1 MDKRVNIANL
11 APGMMVTKVVEQS
24 GPVKIR
30 KVGMIRS
37 PDMIKGLKE
46 MGVTVV
52 EVDQS
57 QSIQVDSDEHV
68 YDKQEPSQSIQS
80 DSKESTATQR
90 LLVSDK
96 QIADADRNLSQQF
109 HRSLFMP
116 AVDQMPS
123 KWTLYGKP
131 YALLVFVVIFGFC
144 IGWYATVGAKTLL
157 APHSTTVQLSGNDSD
172 ALLDRSNSSAQA
184 PTNEGTSDEE
194 TQVALNKGVAQTQA
208 DQTQSDQAL
217 NLSSSEENSAK
228 SSVSEQPNEG
238 GTEQRNANQS
248 AQPAIVEEFTSN
260 QHNNTNV
267 QIANTQVA
275 STDTNRSE
283 INKPIEENRQN
294 GLVLE
299 EGQRV
304 LGYNGEALSTP
315 SVEQSTSTRNVPN
328 TTSSRGDLA
337 GAELLRKIQEAA
349 QAVDSQATEP
359 LRDPVVSTE
368 VNDIVRIDQ
377 LSPAMLTQMPEMSFS
392 AHMYASDPRDRWVR
406 VNSRRLG
413 EGDFIAED
421 LMLKRID
428 PELVILSFRGTDFS
442 MNALSDW

>member
-1 MDKRVNIANL
+1 M
-11 APGMMVTKVVEQS
+11 
-24 GPVKIR
+24 
-30 KVGMIRS
+30 
-37 PDMIKGLKE
+37 
-46 MGVTVV
+46 
-52 EVDQS
+52 
-57 QSIQVDSDEHV
+57 
-68 YDKQEPSQSIQS
+68 
-80 DSKESTATQR
+80 
-90 LLVSDK
+90 
-96 QIADADRNLSQQF
+96 
-109 HRSLFMP
+109 
-116 AVDQMPS
+116 
-123 KWTLYGKP
+123 
-131 YALLVFVVIFGFC
+131 
-144 IGWYATVGAKTLL
+144 
-157 APHSTTVQLSGNDSD
+157 
-172 ALLDRSNSSAQA
+172 
-184 PTNEGTSDEE
+184 
-194 TQVALNKGVAQTQA
+194 
-208 DQTQSDQAL
+208 
-217 NLSSSEENSAK
+217 
-228 SSVSEQPNEG
+228 
-238 GTEQRNANQS
+238 
-248 AQPAIVEEFTSN
+248 
-260 QHNNTNV
+260 
-267 QIANTQVA
+267 
-275 STDTNRSE
+275 
-283 INKPIEENRQN
+283 
-294 GLVLE
+294 LE